1 LSKTI
6 FTAFAGDTVV
16 TAANFSNAASAAG
29 ATDYLYYN
37 AGNGGLY
44 YDALGSGT
52 PTAGV
57 EIAVI
62 GVSSHPADLTVADF
76 KLIA

>member
-1 LSKTI
+1 
-6 FTAFAGDTVV
+6 
-16 TAANFSNAASAAG
+16 
-29 ATDYLYYN
+29 
-37 AGNGGLY
+37 LY